1 MNKALEHKAIE
12 IVQEFLDGELGDYS
26 HFKYKLD
33 DAEVSGKEVRVNYN
47 VTTSSSPDS
56 YNGLYFNVIFKDE
69 DNIEDEEEA
78 TVTLEIDLG
87 EDNWQEIRSY
97 DWQVKYFWMTL
108 LSWEI

>member
-1 MNKALEHKAIE
+1 MNKELEHKAIE

-33 DAEVSGKEVRVNYN
+33 DSEVSGKEVRVNYN

-69 DNIEDEEEA
+69 DNIKDEEEA
-78 TVTLEIDLG
+78 TITLEIDLG

-97 DWQVKYFWMTL
+97 DWQVKYFWMAL